1 MDPWQLIVLL
11 GAVTAAAALLVP
23 RRKAGSRPDEAS
35 AVQLQT
41 ALEQFMET
49 MEADNREIAELIA
62 GMQKRV
68 REENADRDER
78 IAALERRAAELE
90 QMLSRTG
97 RKLEDRIDGLD
108 RNDSA
113 DTAPAADAAADIRA
127 AEPET
132 GGEERQETVES
143 TFRRRYAELF
153 AMHDQGKPVD
163 AIARQTGMNKG
174 EVMLILQLAKQEEE
188 RHG

>member
-1 MDPWQLIVLL
+1 VDPWQLIVLL
-11 GAVTAAAALLVP
+11 GAVIAAAAFLMP
-23 RRKAGSRPDEAS
+23 RRNAGSRPDEAS

-49 MEADNREIAELIA
+49 MEADNREIAESIA
-62 GMQKRV
+62 GMQKRN
-68 REENADRDER
+68 REENANRDER

-90 QMLSRTG
+90 ERVSLTER
-97 RKLEDRIDGLD
+97 RLEERIEGL
-108 RNDSA
+108 RHGA
-113 DTAPAADAAADIRA
+113 PAETAPAADAQAT
-127 AEPET
+127 EPEG
-132 GGEERQETVES
+132 GGEEQQDRDEPTIRS
-143 TFRRRYAELF
+143 RYAELF
-153 AMHDQGKPVD
+153 ALHDQGKSVD

>member
-11 GAVTAAAALLVP
+11 GAVTAAAAFLLP
-23 RRKAGSRPDEAS
+23 RRNAGSRPDEAS

-49 MEADNREIAELIA
+49 MEADNREIAESIA
-62 GMQKRV
+62 GMQKRN

-90 QMLSRTG
+90 ELVSRTE
-97 RKLEDRIDGLD
+97 RRLEERIEGL
-108 RNDSA
+108 RPG
-113 DTAPAADAAADIRA
+113 APAEPAPAVDAQA
-127 AEPET
+127 AETET
-132 GGEERQETVES
+132 EGGEEQQDRDES
-143 TFRRRYAELF
+143 TIRSRYAELF
-153 AMHDQGKPVD
+153 ALHDQGKSVD

-188 RHG
+188 RNG